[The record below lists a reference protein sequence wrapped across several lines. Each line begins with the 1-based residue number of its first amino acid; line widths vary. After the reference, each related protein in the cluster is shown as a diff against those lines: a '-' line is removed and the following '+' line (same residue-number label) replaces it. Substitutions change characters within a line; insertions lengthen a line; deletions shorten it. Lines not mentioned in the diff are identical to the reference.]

1 MTMELLAIIGL
12 SLVAV
17 LTVLLLTVVTML
29 WARIWRARRNASKT
43 DLPAGITTQE
53 FGPVD
58 P

>member
-1 MTMELLAIIGL
+1 MTMELLGIIGL

-17 LTVLLLTVVTML
+17 LTVLLLVALGAL

-53 FGPVD
+53 FSPVEE
-58 P
+58 